1 MNILRAFGQ
10 VKGHDKPL
18 IQTVFNLKG
27 SLSLITFAYMDLV
40 VPTTKINLQEDART
54 SLRI

>member
-54 SLRI
+54 SLRV